1 MKRSEI
7 PLWRRSML
15 QHLNLADIEEA
26 LNEIFQNGDMFGY
39 ESDESGYYQ
48 EYKEQFDELAFGASE
63 LLDTLHEHDLQE
75 HWDDMTVALLGETHT
90 VLGFDAVEADYYHMV
105 DPFCE
110 DLAVQ
115 LAQRRLERL
124 TKAELI
130 RTFRSVLG
138 VLVSFFDLKA
148 AHDCLTS
155 IVQELDEKAI
165 IMERQMNNLL
175 SKENAKE

>member
-1 MKRSEI
+1 MKQSER

-15 QHLNLADIEEA
+15 QHLNLTDIEEA
-26 LNEIFQNGDMFGY
+26 LYEISQNGDMFGY

-63 LLDTLHEHDLQE
+63 LLDAMREHDLQE

-90 VLGFDAVEADYYHMV
+90 VMGYDAVEADYYHMV
-105 DPFCE
+105 DPFSE
-110 DLAVQ
+110 VLAVQ
-115 LAQRRLERL
+115 LAQKRLERL

-130 RTFRSVLG
+130 RTFRS

-165 IMERQMNNLL
+165 IMEQQMKRHLDT
-175 SKENAKE
+175 ENAKE

>member
-1 MKRSEI
+1 MKQSET
-7 PLWRRSML
+7 PLWRKSML
-15 QHLNLADIEEA
+15 QHLNLADIGET
-26 LNEIFQNGDMFGY
+26 LYEISENGDMFGY
-39 ESDESGYYQ
+39 ESEESGYYQ

-63 LLDTLHEHDLQE
+63 LLYALHEHDLRE

-90 VLGFDAVEADYYHMV
+90 VLGFDAVKTDYFHMV

-110 DLAVQ
+110 ELAVQ
-115 LAQRRLERL
+115 QAQKRLERL

-130 RTFRSVLG
+130 RTFRSVMG

-155 IVQELDEKAI
+155 IVQELDEKSI
-165 IMERQMNNLL
+165 IMERQLKQIL
-175 SKENAKE
+175 KE

>member
-1 MKRSEI
+1 MKQSEI
-7 PLWRRSML
+7 PLWRKSML
-15 QHLNLADIEEA
+15 QHINLADIEQT
-26 LNEIFQNGDMFGY
+26 LYEISENGDMFGY

-63 LLDTLHEHDLQE
+63 LLDALYEHDLQE
-75 HWDDMTVALLGETHT
+75 HWDDMTVALLGNTHT
-90 VLGFDAVEADYYHMV
+90 VLGFDTVEADYFHMV

-115 LAQRRLERL
+115 QAQKRLERL

-130 RTFRSVLG
+130 RIFRSVLG

-155 IVQELDEKAI
+155 IVQELDEKSI
-165 IMERQMNNLL
+165 IMERQVKQIL
-175 SKENAKE
+175 KE